1 MRVNPGGLSGSGP
14 ILVLLI
20 YQVNHNELD
29 LYSKYVRYSF
39 ESFVKT
45 EIFPCIAKFMSL
57 DLNRLSNQM
66 PVGSSQSPLQGV

>member
-29 LYSKYVRYSF
+29 RYSKYVRFSF
-39 ESFVKT
+39 KPFVKNGD
-45 EIFPCIAKFMSL
+45 FSL
-57 DLNRLSNQM
+57 YCQIYEPRLK
-66 PVGSSQSPLQGV
+66 SSEQSDASRQ